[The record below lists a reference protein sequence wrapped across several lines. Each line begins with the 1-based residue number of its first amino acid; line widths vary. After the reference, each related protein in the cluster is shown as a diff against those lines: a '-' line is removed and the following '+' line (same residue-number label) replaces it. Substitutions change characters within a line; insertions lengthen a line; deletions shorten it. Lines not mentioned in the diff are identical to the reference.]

1 MPKSLPE
8 ETHRLTEDLLKLL
21 ENGSS
26 NDLTIILEDG
36 ELRANKDILMA
47 RCPYFATM
55 LNNQNFVESK
65 TNTIKMMTGDKKTM
79 MRVLRYIFS
88 GDIEA
93 LSNGLSLY
101 HLIKLMDLSRLL
113 LLDQAFFK
121 AEQKTFKVIDNI
133 NKDHEN
139 NEEILKFYE
148 DEAWYVGVVE
158 SLKLCHELKLEE
170 VFQMCLDVLCKHV
183 GMILRSQVE
192 REDFETIPCLILK
205 AFLENP
211 VGNLADKVDAFKDWF
226 NSNEER
232 MEKEEKIEIL
242 KYQLELVS
250 SSLKKQCDQCGQH
263 ECINEAN
270 DNQDQLNNS

>member
-26 NDLTIILEDG
+26 NDVTIILEDG

-65 TNTIKMMTGDKKTM
+65 TNTIKMMTGDKETM

-88 GDIEA
+88 GDIAA

-101 HLIKLMDLSRLL
+101 HLIKLMDLLRLL
-113 LLDQAFFK
+113 LLDQAFSK

-158 SLKLCHELKLEE
+158 SLKLCHELKFEE

-183 GMILRSQVE
+183 GMILRSPWE
-192 REDFETIPCLILK
+192 KEDFKTIPCLILK
-205 AFLENP
+205 TFLENP
-211 VGNLADKVDAFKDWF
+211 VGNLADKVNAFKDWF
-226 NSNEER
+226 NLNEER
-232 MEKEEKIEIL
+232 ME
-242 KYQLELVS
+242 
-250 SSLKKQCDQCGQH
+250 
-263 ECINEAN
+263 
-270 DNQDQLNNS
+270 